1 MAEPSPPVPSK
12 LLSATQRLKQKL
24 NAALLEK
31 LWEKFKDNLDEL
43 LDTEILQYWLSVV
56 LIKSMKLYLE
66 NHDG

>member
-12 LLSATQRLKQKL
+12 LLSATEGFKQKL

-31 LWEKFKDNLDEL
+31 LWKKFQDNLDEL
-43 LDTEILQYWLSVV
+43 LDTEILQFWLSVV

>member
-12 LLSATQRLKQKL
+12 LLSATEGLKQKL

-31 LWEKFKDNLDEL
+31 LWKKFQDNLDEL
-43 LDTEILQYWLSVV
+43 LDTEILQFWLSVV